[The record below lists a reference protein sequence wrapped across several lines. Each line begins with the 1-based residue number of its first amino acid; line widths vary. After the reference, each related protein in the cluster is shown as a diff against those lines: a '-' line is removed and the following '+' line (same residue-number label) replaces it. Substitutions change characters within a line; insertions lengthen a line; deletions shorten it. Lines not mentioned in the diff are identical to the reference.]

1 MTTLLNYDSEQI
13 SPDTKLPL
21 LRSPSS
27 TRHIRIRFPI
37 LVAGNGPQSGQ
48 SVFCASPHRKSTC
61 RCFHLRLQLHLRLCL
76 FLRLCLLTRL
86 PSLGDRLRVHDS
98 LRMRR
103 VAPAAWA
110 WTSPSS
116 VHMFR
121 DPLPGILITSLPS
134 AQCPVAS
141 AVICADLQPLLRRSP
156 NLRS

>member
-1 MTTLLNYDSEQI
+1 MTANKSALTRSLTL
-13 SPDTKLPL
+13 
-21 LRSPSS
+21 PSTFAS
-27 TRHIRIRFPI
+27 ASRFSIAI

-48 SVFCASPHRKSTC
+48 SVFCASSLRKTTC
-61 RCFHLRLQLHLRLCL
+61 RCFHLHLQLHLRLCL
-76 FLRLCLLTRL
+76 RFCLLTRL
-86 PSLGDRLRVHDS
+86 PSLRLHDS

-141 AVICADLQPLLRRSP
+141 AVICADLLPLLRRSP

>member
-21 LRSPSS
+21 LPSPPPA
-27 TRHIRIRFPI
+27 RHIRIRFPI

-48 SVFCASPHRKSTC
+48 SVFCPSPHRKSTC

-134 AQCPVAS
+134 AQCLAPS
-141 AVICADLQPLLRRSP
+141 AVICADLLPLLRRSP

>member
-21 LRSPSS
+21 LRSPSP

-48 SVFCASPHRKSTC
+48 SVFCASPHRKSNC
-61 RCFHLRLQLHLRLCL
+61 PCFHLHLQLH
-76 FLRLCLLTRL
+76 LRLCLLTRL

-141 AVICADLQPLLRRSP
+141 AVICADLLPLLRRSP